1 MIKRRDFVQAIPLI
15 TLQMAGVSANAQSSF
30 PRKPITLVVSSPP
43 GGQSDLISRYLSDL
57 LSREFGQPVI
67 IENKPGA
74 NGAIG
79 LQYAAKQPADG
90 HTIVYGVAAWMA
102 INPGFYPNLPYDPQ
116 KDFDP
121 ITQLGIAPQCLML
134 GAHVPAKTLAEFIQL
149 AKTSPGKYTFASFGN
164 GSTSHM
170 QGEMLKRLAGIDML
184 HVPFK
189 GSAQAIQE
197 LLAGRVDSFIIDF
210 SPAAGFIKD
219 GRIRGVAVTG
229 TVRSPEFP
237 EIPTF
242 QQQGYALNLVGWN
255 GLYVPAGTPKEIVGL
270 LNKKLNAIIQS
281 EAGRVKLTQLALL
294 PTGTTPEEFRRILS
308 EDIPKWR
315 EIIKLTGAKPD

>member
-1 MIKRRDFVQAIPLI
+1 LAERL
-15 TLQMAGVSANAQSSF
+15 G
-30 PRKPITLVVSSPP
+30 
-43 GGQSDLISRYLSDL
+43 
-57 LSREFGQPVI
+57 RELGQPVI
-67 IENKPGA
+67 VDNKVGA
-74 NGAIG
+74 SGAIG
-79 LQYAAKQPADG
+79 MQYAAKQPADG

-102 INPGFYPNLPYDPQ
+102 VNPGFFPNLPYDPH

-121 ITQLGIAPQCLML
+121 ITQLGSAPQCLML
-134 GAHVPAKTLAEFIQL
+134 GAHVPARTLSDFIQL
-149 AKTSPGKYTFASFGN
+149 AKASPGKYIFASFGN
-164 GSTSHM
+164 GSTSHL
-170 QGEMLKRLAGIDML
+170 QGEMLKRVSGIDML

-197 LLAGRVDSFIIDF
+197 LVAGRVDVFIIDF

-219 GRIRGVAVTG
+219 GRIRAVAVTG

-270 LNKKLNAIIQS
+270 LNQKLNSIIQS
-281 EAGRVKLTQLALL
+281 EAGRAKLTQLALL

-315 EIIKLTGAKPD
+315 E